1 MSVSIMYPT
10 HAGLDLTIGL
20 PSTVS
25 SLLYEMG
32 TAIVNT
38 LITAIMVMVNLLPP
52 ALSEPFQFPFMQRA
66 LLTAL
71 LVGCVCGILSCY
83 VVLKRWS
90 LLGDTISHAV
100 LPGVAVAHLLGWPL
114 FVGALIA
121 GVATA
126 MGIGVIER
134 NTRIKEDAAMGLMLT
149 GSFALGIVIISQIA
163 TSTHLMHILF
173 GNVLGVRMPALLLT
187 LLAGLLTVSAVLLYY
202 KEFLLYSFDPVQAS
216 VQGMNTAAVHYGLMF
231 LLTLTIVASLETVG
245 IILVVAMLVT
255 PGATAYLLANDL
267 SRMMLIAAASGIFSS
282 VVGLYLSFIFNLASG
297 GTIVLVST
305 GLFFLTFL
313 LAPEH
318 GVLAKWLH
326 VRNRHR
332 AASDAS

>member
-1 MSVSIMYPT
+1 MLLPGELIAADLSARALISAPFLYELGESVVDT
-10 HAGLDLTIGL
+10 LIGL
-20 PSTVS
+20 
-25 SLLYEMG
+25 
-32 TAIVNT
+32 
-38 LITAIMVMVNLLPP
+38 IMVVVNLFP
-52 ALSEPFQFPFMQRA
+52 AAAAEPFQFPFMQRA

-100 LPGVAVAHLLGWPL
+100 LPGVAVAHLLSWPL
-114 FVGALIA
+114 FIGGLIS
-121 GVATA
+121 GLATA
-126 MGIGVIER
+126 MGIGMIER

-173 GNVLGVRMPALLLT
+173 GNVLGVRMPTLLLT
-187 LLAGLLTVSAVLLYY
+187 LVVGLLTLAVVLLYY

-216 VQGMNTAAVHYGLMF
+216 VQGMNTAAIHYGLMF

-245 IILVVAMLVT
+245 IILVVAMLIT
-255 PGATAYLLANDL
+255 PGATAYLLAHSL
-267 SRMMLIAAASGIFSS
+267 SRMMLIATASSMFSA
-282 VVGLYLSFIFNLASG
+282 VIGLYLSFVFNLASG

-305 GLFFLTFL
+305 TLFFLTFL
-313 LAPEH
+313 LAPKH
-318 GVLAKWLH
+318 GVLGKWI
-326 VRNRHR
+326 RSRSKR
-332 AASDAS
+332 QAASGGT